1 MFYNI
6 LRGRRAGGAGAERI
20 CGGEFCAAMP
30 AEGISGDEGLTGWGF
45 CPTAFFCAHD
55 VGRCP
60 QSHRSNICPP
70 PE

>member
-6 LRGRRAGGAGAERI
+6 LRGRRAGGAVAERI

-45 CPTAFFCAHD
+45 CPTAFFCAR
-55 VGRCP
+55 GAG
-60 QSHRSNICPP
+60 
-70 PE
+70 